1 MERKNKRKLGHV
13 SCVNRQNAYMGKCEA
28 LGNASQ
34 PEILKWSGILFLM
47 PGPRPRLQYQCCF

>member
-28 LGNASQ
+28 LGNTSQ

-47 PGPRPRLQYQCCF
+47 PGPR